1 MTACSGKKNKDI
13 TENKSQKDSVKVI
26 KLIKKNPDVKIMKI
40 KGIDNYITI
49 NNDDNLQS
57 AMDQP
62 EKWFLYNVNDSIKG
76 FVMFFEKNPI
86 GVKHTLTKV
95 VELCNMNGRN
105 FKNPD
110 IDDSLIPFFANS
122 IFDYEAIYLG
132 LSQKDCEIKKFW
144 DIGKGRLGIIMSS
157 EFYSIVF
164 YTQRQN

>member
-1 MTACSGKKNKDI
+1 MKNFKCLFLIISIIMTACSGKKNKDI

-62 EKWFLYNVNDSIKG
+62 EKWFLYNVNDSIKS

-86 GVKHTLTKV
+86 V
-95 VELCNMNGRN
+95 
-105 FKNPD
+105 
-110 IDDSLIPFFANS
+110 
-122 IFDYEAIYLG
+122 
-132 LSQKDCEIKKFW
+132 
-144 DIGKGRLGIIMSS
+144 
-157 EFYSIVF
+157 
-164 YTQRQN
+164 